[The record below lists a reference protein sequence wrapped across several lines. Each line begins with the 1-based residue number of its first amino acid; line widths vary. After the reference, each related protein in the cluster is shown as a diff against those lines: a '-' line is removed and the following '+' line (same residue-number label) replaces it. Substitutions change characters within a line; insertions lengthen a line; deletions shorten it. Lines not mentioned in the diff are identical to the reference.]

1 MLKLINFFTNNNK
14 ININTKYSPQLDHV
28 RAVAAFMVFTWHFI
42 HFNNFHRVTPDI
54 LLFPLSILTEGHSGV
69 VLFMTLSGYLFSKI
83 FENKQINL
91 KYFYLNRILRLIP
104 LLVIIILVNHV
115 LSNELN
121 FLFFIKKFLKGFFQ
135 NWDYGAW
142 SVSVEFKYYY
152 LLPLILFFLNKNK
165 KYLFLIIFFSVI
177 LNFFMFLIIEKKINI
192 NIFTFLKERSFQHY
206 SYYSII
212 GHLNE
217 FLFGMLS
224 YKYRN
229 YIKSCKNELI
239 FVSIIFLIFYYN
251 FERNGGFYDSPKDS
265 KIWIILPSVQGF
277 FYAFVISFYDNN
289 NFNFLKTKK
298 SFFLAK
304 IGLFSYSIYLWH
316 FIFVFRIPEFI
327 NDQITKLNTLYLTL
341 FFSIPC
347 FALIVLL
354 GGMSYYIFEKP
365 WLKLRKKYAF

>member
-1 MLKLINFFTNNNK
+1 
-14 ININTKYSPQLDHV
+14 
-28 RAVAAFMVFTWHFI
+28 
-42 HFNNFHRVTPDI
+42 
-54 LLFPLSILTEGHSGV
+54 
-69 VLFMTLSGYLFSKI
+69 
-83 FENKQINL
+83 
-91 KYFYLNRILRLIP
+91 
-104 LLVIIILVNHV
+104 
-115 LSNELN
+115 
-121 FLFFIKKFLKGFFQ
+121 
-135 NWDYGAW
+135 
-142 SVSVEFKYYY
+142 
-152 LLPLILFFLNKNK
+152 
-165 KYLFLIIFFSVI
+165 
-177 LNFFMFLIIEKKINI
+177 
-192 NIFTFLKERSFQHY
+192 
-206 SYYSII
+206 
-212 GHLNE
+212 
-217 FLFGMLS
+217 MLS

-316 FIFVFRIPEFI
+316 FIFVFRMPEFI